1 MDNWRLSRA
10 ESVQSGGFLDLSRFF
25 LYNGVVMIGLTDS
38 ESPRHSIGI
47 VARSTGLKPDLIRA
61 WERRYGAVEPAR
73 TDTRRRLYSDAE
85 VQRLQLLCRAVE
97 GGRGIGTV
105 AHLPDA
111 ELRELIA
118 SDLAVAGAVGGSAER
133 KRPERGRSPAEES
146 AIAEVILQSA
156 MAAVQHLDGRAFDL
170 ELERASVKLS
180 RAHLIE
186 KVLEPLMRTVGELW
200 RSGELRPAHEH
211 MASAGVR
218 SFVGGLCKLYEV
230 SAASPRIVVTTPR
243 GQRHETGALLV
254 AASACAEGWNVLYLG
269 PDLPAEEIAA
279 AALGAGARV
288 VALSITYPPDD
299 PAIVG
304 DLAKLGRLLPERAT
318 LLVGGRSAAAYR
330 GAIGESGGRLVDGL
344 GGLRD
349 ILGGLR
355 SSVPDK

>member
-1 MDNWRLSRA
+1 
-10 ESVQSGGFLDLSRFF
+10 
-25 LYNGVVMIGLTDS
+25 MIGLTDS

-105 AHLPDA
+105 AHLLDA

-133 KRPERGRSPAEES
+133 ERSPAEQS
-146 AIAEVILQSA
+146 ATAEMILQSA
-156 MAAVQHLDGRAFDL
+156 MAAVQRLDGRAFDL

-230 SAASPRIVVTTPR
+230 PEASPRIVVTTPR

-279 AALGAGARV
+279 AAVGAGARV

-299 PAIVG
+299 PAIAG
-304 DLAKLGRLLPERAT
+304 DLAKLGRLLPEQAT
-318 LLVGGRSAAAYR
+318 LLVGGRSAAAYK
-330 GAIGESGGRLVDGL
+330 GAIGESRGRLVDGL

-349 ILGGLR
+349 ILAGLR